1 LKPEQLIAPWRERPA
16 HLEGIGEVKRKLSFT
31 TMGTPQL
38 DHAGAIRLALE
49 AGFDGVDLRCA
60 DYLGEVT
67 PASSEE
73 ELGQVARDFE
83 AAGLEI
89 PSLLCYHQV
98 GSNSEGW
105 PGEYAE
111 HISSHLAI
119 GAALGA
125 RAIRIFGVHPAPDQE
140 SQALVRGSAKAIAA
154 VLSDDTSGV
163 GIVMQNHAGAGTAL
177 DALDIAREL
186 DDPRFG
192 LVYSPDHSFMHETNR
207 GGELLPQIQP
217 WTRQVYVADLMR
229 EGDGQRWVFP
239 GRGEVPLRE
248 TIAALDAAGFDG
260 FYSFKWEKIWNPDLA
275 EPEVAM
281 PQFISFMESV

>member
-1 LKPEQLIAPWRERPA
+1 
-16 HLEGIGEVKRKLSFT
+16 VKRKLSFT

-49 AGFDGVDLRCA
+49 VGFDGVDLRCA
-60 DYLGEVT
+60 DYLGEVR
-67 PASSEE
+67 PASSER

-89 PSLLCYHQV
+89 PSVLCYHQI
-98 GSNSEGW
+98 SSASAGW
-105 PGEYAE
+105 PGEYAG
-111 HISSHLAI
+111 HIQSHLAI

-125 RAIRIFGVHPAPDQE
+125 RALRIFGVHPAPGQGSE
-140 SQALVRGSAKAIAA
+140 EVVRGSAEAIASA
-154 VLSDDTSGV
+154 LSDDTSRV
-163 GIVMQNHAGAGTAL
+163 GILMQNHAGAGTAL
-177 DALDIAREL
+177 DAVEIARRL

-192 LVYSPDHSFMHETNR
+192 LVYSPDHSFMHEAIH
-207 GGELLPQIQP
+207 GGALLPQIQP
-217 WTRQVYVADLMR
+217 WTHQVYVADLVR

-239 GRGEVPLRE
+239 GQGEVPLRE
-248 TIAALDAAGFDG
+248 TIAALDAAGFEG

-281 PQFISFMESV
+281 PQFISFMGSI

>member
-1 LKPEQLIAPWRERPA
+1 
-16 HLEGIGEVKRKLSFT
+16 VKRKLSFT

-49 AGFDGVDLRCA
+49 VGFDGVDLRCA
-60 DYLGEVT
+60 DYLGEVR
-67 PASSEE
+67 PASSER

-89 PSLLCYHQV
+89 PSVLCYHQI
-98 GSNSEGW
+98 SSASAGW
-105 PGEYAE
+105 PGEYAG
-111 HISSHLAI
+111 HIQSHLAI

-125 RAIRIFGVHPAPDQE
+125 RALRIFGVHPAPGQGSE
-140 SQALVRGSAKAIAA
+140 EVVRGSAEAIAS
-154 VLSDDTSGV
+154 VLSDDTSRV
-163 GIVMQNHAGAGTAL
+163 GILMQNHAGAGTAL
-177 DALDIAREL
+177 DAVEIARRL

-192 LVYSPDHSFMHETNR
+192 LVYSPDHSFMHEAIH
-207 GGELLPQIQP
+207 GGALLPQIQP
-217 WTRQVYVADLMR
+217 WTHQVYVADLVR

-239 GRGEVPLRE
+239 GQGEVPLRE
-248 TIAALDAAGFDG
+248 TIPALDAAAFEG

-281 PQFISFMESV
+281 PQFISFMGSI